1 MWSLQFTVYSLQ
13 FTVYSLRFTV
23 YSLEIKDIKYKMKET
38 LKIIGLCLLAL
49 FVGYTLY
56 FLWQQS
62 QPEPTVYELVIPQQ
76 RTLVKRT
83 TVAGSMEARRQVT
96 IKPQVTGVIDRLLVE
111 PGDKVKAGDLIATVK
126 IIPDMAQL
134 NEARSRLESAR
145 INLAEVQREYNRVHS
160 LYEDGV
166 MSRADEEAKSSQ
178 LASARESVTAAESQ
192 VQVITRG
199 QSARSGGISVTDL
212 RSTMTGVVL
221 SVPVKEGASVSGTSA
236 FTEGTTVAKIA
247 DMSDVIF
254 RGFIDETEVAKLKVG
269 MDMEL
274 HLGSMQEVTIPAKLD
289 YIAPEGEMQNGA
301 KMFEVKATAS
311 IPADVTIRSG
321 YSANA
326 SIVLGTAPNVLSCD
340 ETAISFEEGK
350 PYVYVLT
357 SDPSDTDHQQFE
369 RRAVTIGLSDGLVIE
384 LKSGVKAGEL
394 LRGNQKN

>member
-1 MWSLQFTVYSLQ
+1 
-13 FTVYSLRFTV
+13 
-23 YSLEIKDIKYKMKET
+23 MKKT
-38 LKIIGLCLLAL
+38 FRIIGLCLLAL

-62 QPEPTVYELVIPQQ
+62 QPVPTVYELVSPQQ

-83 TVAGSMEARRQVT
+83 TVAGSMEARRQLAV
-96 IKPQVTGVIDRLLVE
+96 KSQATGVISRLLVE

-126 IIPDMAQL
+126 IIPDMALL
-134 NEARSRLESAR
+134 NEAQSRVEAAR
-145 INLAEVQREYNRVHS
+145 IHLAEVQREYNRVHS

-199 QSARSGGISVTDL
+199 QSARSGGISITDL

-247 DMSDVIF
+247 DMSDIIF
-254 RGFIDETEVAKLKVG
+254 RGFIDETEVAMLKVG

-274 HLGSMQEVTIPAKLD
+274 HLGSMQEVTIPATLD

-311 IPADVTIRSG
+311 IPDSVTIRSG

-326 SIVLGTAPNVLSCD
+326 SIILGTATNVLSCD
-340 ETAISFEEGK
+340 ETAVSFENGK

-357 SDPSDTDHQQFE
+357 SDPDDTAHQQFE
-369 RRAVTIGLSDGLVIE
+369 RRAVTIGLSDGLSIE
-384 LKSGVKAGEL
+384 LKSGVKPGEL
-394 LRGNQKN
+394 LKGNQKN

>member
-1 MWSLQFTVYSLQ
+1 MIIDMKKT
-13 FTVYSLRFTV
+13 LRVT
-23 YSLEIKDIKYKMKET
+23 
-38 LKIIGLCLLAL
+38 GLCLLAL
-49 FVGYTLY
+49 FVIYTLY
-56 FLWQQS
+56 FLWQRS
-62 QPEPTVYELVIPQQ
+62 QPVPTVYELVSPER

-83 TVAGSMEARRQVT
+83 TVAGSMEARRQLA
-96 IKPQVTGVIDRLLVE
+96 IKPQATGVISRLFVE
-111 PGDKVKAGDLIATVK
+111 PGDRVKAGDMIATIR

-134 NEARSRLESAR
+134 NEAKSRVEAAR
-145 INLAEVQREYNRVHS
+145 ISLAEVQREYDRVKS
-160 LYEDGV
+160 LYQDGV
-166 MSRADEEAKSSQ
+166 VSREDFEVKGSQ
-178 LASARESVTAAESQ
+178 LASAREAVNAAESQ

-199 QSARSGGISVTDL
+199 QSARSGGISITDL

-247 DMSDVIF
+247 DMSDIIF
-254 RGFIDETEVAKLKVG
+254 RGFIDETEVAMLKVG
-269 MDMEL
+269 MDIEL

-311 IPADVTIRSG
+311 IPDNVTIRSG

-326 SIVLGTAPNVLSCD
+326 SIVLGTANNVLSCD
-340 ETAISFEEGK
+340 ETAISFEEGQ

-357 SDPSDTDHQQFE
+357 SAPDDTAHQQFE
-369 RRAVTIGLSDGLVIE
+369 RRAVTIGLSDGLTIE

-394 LRGNQKN
+394 LRGNLAASGLNDK